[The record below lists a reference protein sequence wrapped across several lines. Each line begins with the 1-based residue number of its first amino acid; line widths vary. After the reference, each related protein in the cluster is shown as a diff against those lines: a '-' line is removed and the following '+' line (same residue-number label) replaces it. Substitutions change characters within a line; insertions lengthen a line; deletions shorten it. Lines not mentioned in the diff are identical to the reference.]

1 MFSRGDTD
9 VEQMDVIEHTIPL
22 LKATPRWLGLTKG
35 REVDC
40 QVADLVQR
48 GMVEPADGAWSLPV
62 VLVRKKY
69 YYWRLCTDYCRL
81 NAATRKDAYPLPR
94 IDDSLDALAGSMYFS
109 TLDLV
114 GGKWQV
120 PLDRDIREKS
130 AFVARGGL

>member
-48 GMVEPADGAWSLPV
+48 GMVEPADGAWGLE
-62 VLVRKKY
+62 
-69 YYWRLCTDYCRL
+69 
-81 NAATRKDAYPLPR
+81 
-94 IDDSLDALAGSMYFS
+94 LAGRASPQKVLLLAAMHRLLS
-109 TLDLV
+109 TQCSHQEGCL
-114 GGKWQV
+114 
-120 PLDRDIREKS
+120 PPS
-130 AFVARGGL
+130 

>member
-1 MFSRGDTD
+1 M
-9 VEQMDVIEHTIPL
+9 
-22 LKATPRWLGLTKG
+22 
-35 REVDC
+35 
-40 QVADLVQR
+40 
-48 GMVEPADGAWSLPV
+48 

-94 IDDSLDALAGSMYFS
+94 IDDSQDALAGSMYFS
-109 TLDLV
+109 TRDLV
-114 GGKWQV
+114 GGYWQV